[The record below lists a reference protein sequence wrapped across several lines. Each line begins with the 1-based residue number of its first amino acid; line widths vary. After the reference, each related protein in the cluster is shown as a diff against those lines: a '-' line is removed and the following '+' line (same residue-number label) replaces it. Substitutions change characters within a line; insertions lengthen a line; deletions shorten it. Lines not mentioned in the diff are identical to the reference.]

1 MSVFQQQQEAQ
12 NIDVY
17 VWQVITEMNRSVNY
31 VIYLPYNRI
40 SFFYEHW
47 SVDLPYVTFTY
58 IYSQSGKKSKQ
69 AFVITWC
76 LSFIVCNFSVQLPT
90 VWYCLFFSFLPPHQ
104 AM

>member
-17 VWQVITEMNRSVNY
+17 VWQVITEMDRNANY

-47 SVDLPYVTFTY
+47 SVDD
-58 IYSQSGKKSKQ
+58 IYLHIQSIWQKGQTS
-69 AFVITWC
+69 FCHHLMSVI
-76 LSFIVCNFSVQLPT
+76 
-90 VWYCLFFSFLPPHQ
+90 YCLFIFSSATDSVVLFVFLFFTTSSGHVS
-104 AM
+104 